1 MFIDYILTISV
12 FVYEEC
18 VCVLVII
25 TKLKILHVLRLHK
38 NNTII
43 RLVLLSYQ
51 INTRICES

>member
-38 NNTII
+38 NNT
-43 RLVLLSYQ
+43 
-51 INTRICES
+51 TRICES

>member
-25 TKLKILHVLRLHK
+25 IKLKILHVLRLYK
-38 NNTII
+38 NNNII
-43 RLVLLSYQ
+43 IIPLFV
-51 INTRICES
+51 